1 MKRLLIYTFLCIL
14 LLSCATVSSLGI
26 FPTLTPTA
34 AQPPLPTLTAT
45 VSPARTVT
53 STPPPSL
60 TPSPA
65 PGYSSGAFAYGPS
78 NFPANVDPL
87 TGLEVKDPS
96 ILRRRP
102 LLVKVSNL
110 PRSVRPQWGLSLA
123 DQVYEYYTEE
133 GATRFTA
140 VFYGQ
145 DATMV
150 GPIRSARLFDNHL
163 MTMYKANFAF
173 ASADYRALHLLF
185 KQDYADRL
193 VIEAFC
199 PPMCRYKPN
208 SANLLVTN
216 TVDLTNY
223 INGQKVKGSNGRQ
236 NLDGL
241 AFSNQPPSSGAP
253 ARRVTVRYSAAIYNR
268 WDYDPATGK
277 YQRFSDQENDFDA
290 KKETYAPL
298 IDRLTKQQISAD
310 NVLVLYTNHKYFSQ
324 KPEVIDITLSGPDK
338 AILFRDGQAFQ
349 LRWQSAKP
357 LDALF
362 NLVSPDG
369 QTFPL
374 KPGNTFIEVVGASTK
389 LAQNAPEWRFTF
401 QIP

>member
-1 MKRLLIYTFLCIL
+1 MKRLLIYTFLCVL
-14 LLSCATVSSLGI
+14 LLSCKTVSSLGVS
-26 FPTLTPTA
+26 PSPTPTA
-34 AQPPLPTLTAT
+34 TPSPLPTLTAT
-45 VSPARTVT
+45 VSPTGMM
-53 STPPPSL
+53 TPTPTL

-65 PGYSSGAFAYGPS
+65 PGYSSGVSASGPS
-78 NFPANVDPL
+78 NFPTNVDPL
-87 TGLEVKDPS
+87 TGLMVKAPA
-96 ILRRRP
+96 ILDRRP

-110 PRSVRPQWGLSLA
+110 PRNVRPQWGLSLA
-123 DQVYEYYTEE
+123 DHVYEYYTEE

-145 DATMV
+145 DATMA

-173 ASADYRALHLLF
+173 ASADYRVRDLLF

-199 PPMCRYKPN
+199 PPMCRYQPN

-216 TVDLTNY
+216 TADLTNY
-223 INGQKVKGSNGRQ
+223 INGRKVEGGNGRQ

-241 AFSNQPPSSGAP
+241 AFNHQAPSSGAP
-253 ARRVTVRYSAAIYNR
+253 ANHVTVRYSAAIYNR
-268 WDYDPATGK
+268 WDYDPTTGK
-277 YQRFSDQENDFDA
+277 YLRFSDQKDDFDA
-290 KKETYAPL
+290 KNETYAPL
-298 IDRLTKQQISAD
+298 IDRLTGQQVSAD

-324 KPEVIDITLSGPDK
+324 KPEVVDITLSGSDK

-349 LRWQSAKP
+349 LRWQATKP

-362 NLVSPDG
+362 NLIGPNG

-389 LAQNAPEWRFTF
+389 MEKNAPEWRFTF
-401 QIP
+401 QTP